1 MAMAI
6 ANVVRRLYRLNTDII
21 PSFFSMSRGFPSL
34 YIYSAVSLAPF
45 VLGFSPIFRAFSEAG
60 GAKKSSTGTKT
71 LPSSRSSSQRH

>member
-21 PSFFSMSRGFPSL
+21 PSSFFH
-34 YIYSAVSLAPF
+34 IYSAVFLAPF

-60 GAKKSSTGTKT
+60 GGKKSLTGTKT